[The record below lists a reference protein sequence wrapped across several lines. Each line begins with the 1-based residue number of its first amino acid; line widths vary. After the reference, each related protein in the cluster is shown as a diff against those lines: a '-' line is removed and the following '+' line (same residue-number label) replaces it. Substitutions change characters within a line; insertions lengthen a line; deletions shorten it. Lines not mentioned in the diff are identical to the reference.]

1 MQTFVRGIVTVHFEL
16 EIDTDKF
23 EEICEIFSLK
33 AENHQSFTADDWVK
47 IRKEFLDTCIDNEL
61 HLSYNDIHDYSTM
74 SVDEVAIEL
83 NGDVTAVQ
91 YEIENKVDSV
101 YINDEKII

>member
-47 IRKEFLDTCIDNEL
+47 IRKGFLLVCIDNEL
-61 HLSYNDIHDYSTM
+61 HLSYNDIHDYSRM
-74 SVDEVAIEL
+74 SVDEVAVEL
-83 NGDVTAVQ
+83 NGDVTAVH
-91 YEIENKVDSV
+91 YEVENVVDSV
-101 YINDEKII
+101 YINDERKI

>member
-1 MQTFVRGIVTVHFEL
+1 MQTVVRGIVTVHFEL
-16 EIDTDKF
+16 EIDADIF
-23 EEICEIFSLK
+23 EEICDDCSLK

-47 IRKEFLDTCIDNEL
+47 IRKGFLLVCIDNEL
-61 HLSYNDIHDYSTM
+61 HLSYNDIHDYSRM
-74 SVDEVAIEL
+74 SVDEVAVEL

-101 YINDEKII
+101 YINDERKI